1 LDFELPFETHLDLDY
16 LRFQCEQGYLQ
27 DYPDQE
33 ILSML
38 FLGVRY
44 KDDLDLQLVLLP
56 HLLSF
61 AGGCDEIQSEME
73 GLVARGWCS
82 LHKLLPYAPGATYL
96 EG

>member
-1 LDFELPFETHLDLDY
+1 
-16 LRFQCEQGYLQ
+16 
-27 DYPDQE
+27 
-33 ILSML
+33 ML

-73 GLVARGWCS
+73 GLVARGWYS
-82 LHKLLPYAPGATYL
+82 LHKLLPYAPGLGRGVSSKLHYFGPTRNH
-96 EG
+96 G